1 MITEQRR
8 REITAAFDR
17 LLKQDNKKEI
27 EQLIL
32 SELRDA
38 DAMLGERDLN
48 AGYRIALRN
57 RINTL
62 EAEESERVVGKRRAL
77 DYVMWVVT
85 GLLVIGLAAW
95 LFR

>member
-17 LLKQDNKKEI
+17 SLKQDNKEEI

-38 DAMLGERDLN
+38 DAMLGDRDIN
-48 AGYRIALRN
+48 AGYRIAMRN
-57 RINTL
+57 RISDL
-62 EAEESERVVGKRRAL
+62 EAEENERVVGNRR
-77 DYVMWVVT
+77 VT
-85 GLLVIGLAAW
+85 CPLL
-95 LFR
+95 RYHPN